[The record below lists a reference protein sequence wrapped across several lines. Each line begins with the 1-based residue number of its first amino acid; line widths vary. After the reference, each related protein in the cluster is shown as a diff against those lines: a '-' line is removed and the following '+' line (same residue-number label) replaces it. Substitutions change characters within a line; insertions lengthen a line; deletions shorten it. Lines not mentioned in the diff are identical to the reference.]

1 MNRGVSLSF
10 HEGNSRR
17 TSIVGRK
24 VGRVWPPRKERFARF
39 QASVL
44 ETIFRGWGR
53 ALRVPPGFS
62 GIHPDDVGGPNPS
75 VPILCPH
82 HQTAGSDPR
91 ETRCPLNE
99 SGAARRPPGDPRRL
113 NPQRDVLRG
122 AGGDRRGRGKEE
134 PTNSGP
140 FELSGAH
147 SPRGA
152 SPSKAKTA
160 SRKLFQWTPERKAR
174 APTRFPGRQPALGFR
189 GRSGR
194 RSGAGRSRISAPPLG
209 SPSSASPS
217 ASRPPTG
224 AGRGGSRP
232 RRPGRG
238 KRPAARAHLDPPAR
252 R

>member
-122 AGGDRRGRGKEE
+122 AGRDRRGRGKEE

-152 SPSKAKTA
+152 LALEGKNRLQETFPVDAREEGASPYALPREA
-160 SRKLFQWTPERKAR
+160 AGSRIPGKEWPPKRRWPLSDLR
-174 APTRFPGRQPALGFR
+174 APAGKPQLRVPQRLAPAH
-189 GRSGR
+189 RSG
-194 RSGAGRSRISAPPLG
+194 
-209 SPSSASPS
+209 
-217 ASRPPTG
+217 
-224 AGRGGSRP
+224 
-232 RRPGRG
+232 
-238 KRPAARAHLDPPAR
+238 
-252 R
+252 